1 MKKIFVL
8 LFCLFVCGY
17 VNAQTNLNKDLT
29 FVYISH
35 DENTPTQALISRL
48 KEIYTDAMNYPE
60 DRAAIF
66 YLTNG
71 DNPIVVKMNVKN
83 SNPKDFESL
92 VEDLQSK
99 RAHDVFPE
107 TDCEKIL
114 EVFAE
119 NDLVDEKGEPLFRSV
134 EWNYYVNST
143 FWKLNNNEYVIAAL
157 YWALEMEKMIESQY
171 LQIRILHGEVDPL
184 PVNKDFPF
192 GTKGFCRK
200 MPFLPL
206 PY

>member
-1 MKKIFVL
+1 MKRIFTL
-8 LFCLFVCGY
+8 LLALFICVS
-17 VNAQTNLNKDLT
+17 VKAQDNTNKDLT

-71 DNPIVVKMNVKN
+71 DHPIIVRMNVNN
-83 SNPKDFESL
+83 SNPKDFETL

-107 TDCEKIL
+107 TDCEKII
-114 EVFAE
+114 EIFSE
-119 NDLVDEKGEPLFRSV
+119 NDLLNEEGEPMFRSV

-143 FWKLNNNEYVIAAL
+143 FWKLNNNEYVIATL
-157 YWALEMEKMIESQY
+157 YWVFEMEKMIQSQY
-171 LQIRILHGEVDPL
+171 MQVRILHGEVDPL
-184 PVNKDFPF
+184 PVNKEFPF
-192 GTKGFCRK
+192 GEKGFCRS
-200 MPFLPL
+200 MAFIPL